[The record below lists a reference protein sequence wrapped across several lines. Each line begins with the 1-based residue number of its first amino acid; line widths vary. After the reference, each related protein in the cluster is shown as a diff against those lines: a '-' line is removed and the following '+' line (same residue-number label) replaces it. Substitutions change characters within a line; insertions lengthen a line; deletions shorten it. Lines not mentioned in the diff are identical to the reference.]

1 MGFAVSAQTQENH
14 PDRVKKL
21 VESFERAM
29 QSPEW
34 AEMVGKQQLDTALD
48 YHPIG
53 ETSEIVAAFSAQM
66 MEYKHLFQN

>member
-1 MGFAVSAQTQENH
+1 
-14 PDRVKKL
+14 
-21 VESFERAM
+21 
-29 QSPEW
+29 
-34 AEMVGKQQLDTALD
+34 MVGKQQLETALD

>member
-1 MGFAVSAQTQENH
+1 
-14 PDRVKKL
+14 
-21 VESFERAM
+21 M

-34 AEMVGKQQLDTALD
+34 TEMVAKQQLETALD
-48 YHPIG
+48 YHSMA